1 MHRSTKYDVAVLG
14 GGPGGYTAAI
24 RAAQRGLRTVCI
36 ENDDHLGGVGVNWG
50 CIPSKAML
58 NYTQRYRD
66 ARKMLGA
73 MGIETGDIT
82 FSFEKMQQ
90 AKLDSVRRCTDDIA
104 KTFKKLRIDHCAGWG
119 KFVNDREISVDLLRG
134 GNQKIEAKNFIIA
147 TGSLPNELKN
157 LPFDEQYICSSS
169 GALEQEK
176 VPETLFIYG
185 GGIVGIEIACCYARL
200 GSDVTVVQ
208 RGNKLCTFLDSEIAV
223 HYVKAVEEDGVKF
236 MVDTEINVAENF
248 EEEGIYL
255 NMTDISGGQKRE
267 FAEKTDVVLVSV
279 GRTPNTK
286 NIGLDKAGI

>member
-73 MGIETGDIT
+73 MGIETGEIT

-119 KFVNDREISVDLLRG
+119 KFSNDREIEVDLLRG
-134 GNQKIEAKNFIIA
+134 GQQKIEAKNFIIA

-169 GALEQEK
+169 GALE
-176 VPETLFIYG
+176 
-185 GGIVGIEIACCYARL
+185 
-200 GSDVTVVQ
+200 
-208 RGNKLCTFLDSEIAV
+208 
-223 HYVKAVEEDGVKF
+223 
-236 MVDTEINVAENF
+236 
-248 EEEGIYL
+248 
-255 NMTDISGGQKRE
+255 
-267 FAEKTDVVLVSV
+267 
-279 GRTPNTK
+279 
-286 NIGLDKAGI
+286 